1 MATLPHHQVKLF
13 MLLEIPGDIF
23 IIQGIFGKT
32 NMTGETIFSIN
43 FSEPLNFVNIFCRVQ
58 FISNKLCGNGS
69 RMKSKKSEDWK
80 PEEVKW
86 KEGDHLS
93 CNADT
98 VKTLTRKLSRKNSY
112 KKYKEFLWSIRWTEV
127 IWQTGNC
134 KEQLFWL

>member
-1 MATLPHHQVKLF
+1 
-13 MLLEIPGDIF
+13 
-23 IIQGIFGKT
+23 
-32 NMTGETIFSIN
+32 
-43 FSEPLNFVNIFCRVQ
+43 
-58 FISNKLCGNGS
+58 
-69 RMKSKKSEDWK
+69 MKSKKSEDWK

-98 VKTLTRKLSRKNSY
+98 VKMLTRKLSRKNSY

-134 KEQLFWL
+134 KE